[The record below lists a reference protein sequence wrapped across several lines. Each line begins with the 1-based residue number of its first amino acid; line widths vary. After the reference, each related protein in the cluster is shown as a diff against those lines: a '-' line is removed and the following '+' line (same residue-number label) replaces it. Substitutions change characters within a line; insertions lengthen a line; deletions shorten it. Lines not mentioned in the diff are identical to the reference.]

1 MFRKGLWGKVLLCL
15 ILSST
20 VYAED
25 VWLLVDTQ
33 KLQLE
38 VKRGSKTVMLFE
50 NIAIGRKG
58 SGIKTHVGDDVT
70 PLGEYHIAWINENSP
85 YYRFFGFDYP
95 NKSNAKEGL
104 AWGLIDPRAYRRII
118 EAHDAGEIPPQ
129 NTTLGGQIG
138 IHGLGKANER
148 IHRLMNWTQGC
159 IALTNQQIDKLIPWI
174 KKGTKVKVQ

>member
-1 MFRKGLWGKVLLCL
+1 MAMLCL
-15 ILSST
+15 VLSSRAF
-20 VYAED
+20 AED

-38 VKRGSKTVMLFE
+38 VKRGNKTLMILD
-50 NIAIGRKG
+50 NIAIGRNG
-58 SGIKTHVGDDVT
+58 VGLKTHVGDDVT
-70 PLGEYHIAWINENSP
+70 PLGEYHIAWVNKKSP

-104 AWGLIDPRAYRRII
+104 AWGLIDSPTYRRII
-118 EAHDAGEIPPQ
+118 QAHDAGEIPPQ

-138 IHGLGKANER
+138 IHGLGKADEH

-159 IALTNQQIDKLIPWI
+159 IALTNKQIDKLIPWI
-174 KKGTKVKVQ
+174 KKGIRVKVQ